1 MYTCRKTKF
10 NEEAND
16 ELVKYIKGD
25 THRADV
31 SRLLV
36 RNMNR
41 SDRMYEKVDVWK
53 M

>member
-1 MYTCRKTKF
+1 MKKQK
-10 NEEAND
+10 D

-36 RNMNR
+36 RYMNR